1 VIVAIAVGLAGACGA
16 VARYLTDGLVQD
28 RTTGAFPFGTLTV
41 NAIGSFVLGVV
52 TGMFWYHGLTVAP
65 RAIVGDGFCG
75 GLTTWSTAS
84 FETVRLAEEGMAA
97 TALVNALGGLAVSVA
112 AAALGIVIVALI

>member
-1 VIVAIAVGLAGACGA
+1 MIVAIAVGLAGSCGA

-41 NAIGSFVLGVV
+41 N
-52 TGMFWYHGLTVAP
+52 GMFWYHGLTVAP